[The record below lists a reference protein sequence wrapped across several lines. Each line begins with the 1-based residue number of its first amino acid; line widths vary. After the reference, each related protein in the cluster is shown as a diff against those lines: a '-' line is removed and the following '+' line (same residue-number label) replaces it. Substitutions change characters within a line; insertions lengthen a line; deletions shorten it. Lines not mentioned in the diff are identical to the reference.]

1 MQTVHEP
8 RQTPDTLGQALRF
21 LRMSGTFYCRSELCA
36 PWGLTVPSMPG
47 HMWFHIVLEGAAW
60 LEVGEGGDR
69 QMLRH
74 GMLALLPRNCVHRM
88 RSAPDVPTQD
98 VRRLAREKVN
108 SRYEILRYG
117 EGGERTTLFCG
128 AVRFADQMA
137 RTLVEAL
144 PAAMVIDVSG
154 SPQMDWMQ
162 STLRLIAAEAQA
174 LQPGHEAVLTR
185 LGDVLAIQA
194 IRSWIQAYPPV
205 RTGWIAALQDP
216 KIGRAITLIH
226 RDPGR
231 AWTLAEVAREV
242 AMSRS
247 AFAARF
253 TELVGEPMMH
263 YLTRW
268 RMHVALES
276 LRQNGTP
283 VAEVAE
289 RLGYRSKAAFSR
301 AFKRVITTPPGAVR
315 RRRAAQLAGVTKDAV
330 TPACRDA
337 ASGRD

>member
-1 MQTVHEP
+1 MQTLHAP
-8 RQTPDTLGQALRF
+8 RQMPDALGQALRF

-36 PWGLTVPSMPG
+36 PWGLTIPSMPG
-47 HMWFHIVLEGAAW
+47 HMWFHIVIEGAAW

-69 QMLRH
+69 QLLRQ
-74 GMLALLPRNCVHRM
+74 GMLTLLPRNCRHRM
-88 RSAPDVPTQD
+88 RSAPGVPTSD
-98 VRRLAREKVN
+98 VLRLDRERVN
-108 SRYEILRYG
+108 KRYEILRYG

-128 AVRFADQMA
+128 AVRFTDQTA
-137 RTLVEAL
+137 RTLVDAL
-144 PAAMVIDVSG
+144 PPAMVIDVSG
-154 SPQMDWMQ
+154 SPQLDWMQ

-194 IRSWIQAYPPV
+194 IRSWIQTHPPM

-216 KIGRAITLIH
+216 KIGLAISLIH

-231 AWTLAEVAREV
+231 AWTLGDVARQV

-253 TELVGEPMMH
+253 SELVGEPMMH

-268 RMHVALES
+268 RMHVALEA
-276 LRQNGTP
+276 LRRDDVP
-283 VAEVAE
+283 VAELAE

-301 AFKRVITTPPGAVR
+301 AFKRVVTTSPGVVR
-315 RRRAAQLAGVTKDAV
+315 RGRTPLAPEAAV
-330 TPACRDA
+330 TFLT
-337 ASGRD
+337 

>member
-1 MQTVHEP
+1 METF
-8 RQTPDTLGQALRF
+8 PDAVGQALRF
-21 LRMSGTFYCRSELCA
+21 LRMSGTFYCRSELRA
-36 PWGLTVPSMPG
+36 PWGVTVPSMPG
-47 HMWFHIVLEGAAW
+47 HMWFHVVLEGTAW
-60 LEVGEGGDR
+60 LEVGEQSD
-69 QMLRH
+69 QQPLRR
-74 GMLALLPRNCVHRM
+74 GMLVLLPRDCPHRI
-88 RSAPDVPTQD
+88 RSAPDVPAQD
-98 VRRLAREKVN
+98 VSCLKREKVN
-108 SRYEILRYG
+108 DGYEILRYG
-117 EGGERTTLFCG
+117 HHGERTTLFCG
-128 AVRFADQMA
+128 AVRFGDQMA

-144 PAAMVIDVSG
+144 PPAMVIDVSN

-194 IRSWIQAYPPV
+194 IRSWIQAHPPM
-205 RTGWIAALQDP
+205 RAGWIAALQDP
-216 KIGRAITLIH
+216 KIGRAISLIH

-231 AWTLAEVAREV
+231 AWTLAEVARQV

-253 TELVGEPMMH
+253 TELVGESMMH

-276 LRQNGTP
+276 LRHNGTP

-301 AFKRVITTPPGAVR
+301 AFKRVVTTSPGAVR
-315 RRRAAQLAGVTKDAV
+315 RRRSKQIADASADAS
-330 TPACRDA
+330 PAN
-337 ASGRD
+337 

>member
-1 MQTVHEP
+1 MQTTPES
-8 RQTPDTLGQALRF
+8 RQTHDTLGQALRF
-21 LRMSGTFYCRSELCA
+21 LRMSGTFYCRSELTA
-36 PWGLTVPSMPG
+36 PWGVTVPSMPG
-47 HMWFHIVLEGAAW
+47 HMWFHVVLEGTAW

-74 GMLALLPRNCVHRM
+74 GMLVLLPRDCVHRM

-98 VRRLAREKVN
+98 VSRLAREKVTE
-108 SRYEILRYG
+108 SYEVLRYG

-128 AVRFADQMA
+128 AVRFADQLA

-144 PAAMVIDVSG
+144 PAAMVIDVSD

-226 RDPGR
+226 HDPGR

-253 TELVGEPMMH
+253 SELVGEPMMH
-263 YLTRW
+263 YLTSW

-301 AFKRVITTPPGAVR
+301 AFKRVTATPPGAVR
-315 RRRAAQLAGVTKDAV
+315 RHRSAQLARGAN
-330 TPACRDA
+330 DA
-337 ASGRD
+337 AAPAS

>member
-1 MQTVHEP
+1 
-8 RQTPDTLGQALRF
+8 
-21 LRMSGTFYCRSELCA
+21 
-36 PWGLTVPSMPG
+36 
-47 HMWFHIVLEGAAW
+47 MWFHVVIEGAAW
-60 LEVGEGGDR
+60 LEVGDGGD
-69 QMLRH
+69 QQLLRP
-74 GMLALLPRNCVHRM
+74 GMLALLPRNGRHRM
-88 RSAPDVPTQD
+88 RSAPGVAT
-98 VRRLAREKVN
+98 VEVLHLEREKVN
-108 SRYEILRYG
+108 RHYEILRYG
-117 EGGERTTLFCG
+117 KGGERTTLFCG
-128 AVRFADQMA
+128 AVRFTDQTA

-144 PAAMVIDVSG
+144 PPAMVIDVSG
-154 SPQMDWMQ
+154 SPQMDWTQ

-194 IRSWIQAYPPV
+194 IRSWIQTYPPM

-216 KIGRAITLIH
+216 KIGLAISLIH

-231 AWTLAEVAREV
+231 AWTVADVAHEA

-253 TELVGEPMMH
+253 TDLVGEPMMQ

-268 RMHVALES
+268 RMHVALEA

-283 VAEVAE
+283 VGELAE

-301 AFKRVITTPPGAVR
+301 AFKRVVTKSPGAVR
-315 RRRAAQLAGVTKDAV
+315 RGRGTQLPSADVVTLV
-330 TPACRDA
+330 
-337 ASGRD
+337 S

>member
-1 MQTVHEP
+1 
-8 RQTPDTLGQALRF
+8 
-21 LRMSGTFYCRSELCA
+21 
-36 PWGLTVPSMPG
+36 
-47 HMWFHIVLEGAAW
+47 MWFHIVLEGAAW
-60 LEVGEGGDR
+60 LEVGEEGDP
-69 QMLRH
+69 QPLRH
-74 GMLALLPRNCVHRM
+74 GALVLLPRDCVHRI

-98 VRRLAREKVN
+98 VSRLARERVN
-108 SRYEILRYG
+108 DRYEILRYG
-117 EGGERTTLFCG
+117 EGGDRTTLFCG
-128 AVRFADQMA
+128 AVRFADRMA
-137 RTLVEAL
+137 QTLVEAL
-144 PAAMVIDVSG
+144 PPAMVIDVSG

-162 STLRLIAAEAQA
+162 STLRLIAAEARA
-174 LQPGHEAVLTR
+174 LEPGHEAVLTR

-194 IRSWIQAYPPV
+194 IRAWIRAYPPV
-205 RTGWIAALQDP
+205 RTGWIAALRDP
-216 KIGRAITLIH
+216 KIGRAISLIH

-268 RMHVALES
+268 RMHVAHES
-276 LRQNGTP
+276 LRQHGTP

-301 AFKRVITTPPGAVR
+301 AFKRIVTTSPGAVR
-315 RRRAAQLAGVTKDAV
+315 RRRSKQTAGASVDAL
-330 TPACRDA
+330 TSAT
-337 ASGRD
+337 

>member
-1 MQTVHEP
+1 
-8 RQTPDTLGQALRF
+8 
-21 LRMSGTFYCRSELCA
+21 
-36 PWGLTVPSMPG
+36 
-47 HMWFHIVLEGAAW
+47 
-60 LEVGEGGDR
+60 
-69 QMLRH
+69 
-74 GMLALLPRNCVHRM
+74 M

-98 VRRLAREKVN
+98 VSRLAREKVN
-108 SRYEILRYG
+108 SRYEVLRYG

-216 KIGRAITLIH
+216 KIGRAIALIH
-226 RDPGR
+226 QDPGR

-253 TELVGEPMMH
+253 SELVGEPMMH

-268 RMHVALES
+268 RMHVALEA

-301 AFKRVITTPPGAVR
+301 AFKRVNTTPPGAVR
-315 RRRAAQLAGVTKDAV
+315 RHRSAQLAGDAKV
-330 TPACRDA
+330 AATPA
-337 ASGRD
+337 S

>member
-1 MQTVHEP
+1 
-8 RQTPDTLGQALRF
+8 
-21 LRMSGTFYCRSELCA
+21 
-36 PWGLTVPSMPG
+36 
-47 HMWFHIVLEGAAW
+47 
-60 LEVGEGGDR
+60 
-69 QMLRH
+69 LRH
-74 GMLALLPRNCVHRM
+74 
-88 RSAPDVPTQD
+88 
-98 VRRLAREKVN
+98 
-108 SRYEILRYG
+108 G

-128 AVRFADQMA
+128 AVRFADQLA

-144 PAAMVIDVSG
+144 PAAMVIDVSD

-226 RDPGR
+226 HDPGR

-253 TELVGEPMMH
+253 SELVGEPMMH

-301 AFKRVITTPPGAVR
+301 AFKRIVTKSPGAVR
-315 RRRAAQLAGVTKDAV
+315 RLRSAQLAVAN
-330 TPACRDA
+330 DA
-337 ASGRD
+337 AMSAS

>member
-1 MQTVHEP
+1 
-8 RQTPDTLGQALRF
+8 LGQALRF
-21 LRMSGTFYCRSELCA
+21 LQMSGTFYCRSELYA
-36 PWGLTVPSMPG
+36 PWGVTVPSMPG
-47 HMWFHIVLEGAAW
+47 HMWFHVVLEGAAW
-60 LEVGEGGDR
+60 LEVAEGGDR
-69 QMLRH
+69 QMLRR
-74 GMLALLPRNCVHRM
+74 GTLVLLPRNCVHSL
-88 RSAPDVPTQD
+88 RSAPDVP
-98 VRRLAREKVN
+98 
-108 SRYEILRYG
+108 LRCG

-128 AVRFADQMA
+128 AVRFADEMA

-144 PAAMVIDVSG
+144 PPAMVIDVSG

-174 LQPGHEAVLTR
+174 LEPGHEAVLTR

-194 IRSWIQAYPPV
+194 IRAWIQAYPRT
-205 RTGWIAALQDP
+205 RTGWIAALRDP
-216 KIGRAITLIH
+216 KIGRAISLIH

-276 LRQNGTP
+276 LRQHGTP

-301 AFKRVITTPPGAVR
+301 AFKRIVTTSPGAVR
-315 RRRAAQLAGVTKDAV
+315 RRRSKQIAGASADVVT
-330 TPACRDA
+330 
-337 ASGRD
+337 SGT

>member
-1 MQTVHEP
+1 MNTL
-8 RQTPDTLGQALRF
+8 PDALGHALRF
-21 LRMSGTFYCRSELCA
+21 LRMSGTFYCRSELRA
-36 PWGLTVPSMPG
+36 PWGVTVASMPG

-60 LEVGEGGDR
+60 LEVGEQGD
-69 QMLRH
+69 QQPLRR
-74 GMLALLPRNCVHRM
+74 GMLVLLPRDCVHRI
-88 RSAPDVPTQD
+88 RSAPGVPTQD
-98 VRRLAREKVN
+98 VSCLQRERIN
-108 SRYEILRYG
+108 DRYEILRCG
-117 EGGERTTLFCG
+117 QGGERTTLFCG

-144 PAAMVIDVSG
+144 PPAMVIDISG

-194 IRSWIQAYPPV
+194 IRSWIQAYPPT
-205 RTGWIAALQDP
+205 RTGWITALRDP
-216 KIGRAITLIH
+216 KIGRAISLIH
-226 RDPGR
+226 QDPGR
-231 AWTLAEVAREV
+231 AWTVADLAREV

-268 RMHVALES
+268 RMHVAHDC

-283 VAEVAE
+283 VAEIAE

-301 AFKRVITTPPGAVR
+301 AFKRVVTTSPGAVR
-315 RRRAAQLAGVTKDAV
+315 RRRGKQIAIAAAPAGVVKSAT
-330 TPACRDA
+330 
-337 ASGRD
+337 

>member
-1 MQTVHEP
+1 
-8 RQTPDTLGQALRF
+8 
-21 LRMSGTFYCRSELCA
+21 
-36 PWGLTVPSMPG
+36 
-47 HMWFHIVLEGAAW
+47 
-60 LEVGEGGDR
+60 
-69 QMLRH
+69 
-74 GMLALLPRNCVHRM
+74 
-88 RSAPDVPTQD
+88 
-98 VRRLAREKVN
+98 
-108 SRYEILRYG
+108 
-117 EGGERTTLFCG
+117 
-128 AVRFADQMA
+128 
-137 RTLVEAL
+137 
-144 PAAMVIDVSG
+144 MVIDVSG
-154 SPQMDWMQ
+154 SQMDWMQ

-174 LQPGHEAVLTR
+174 LEPGHEAVLTR

-263 YLTRW
+263 YLTSW

-301 AFKRVITTPPGAVR
+301 AFKRVTATPPGAVR
-315 RRRAAQLAGVTKDAV
+315 RHRSAQLARGAN
-330 TPACRDA
+330 DA
-337 ASGRD
+337 AAPAS

>member
-1 MQTVHEP
+1 MQTLPEP
-8 RQTPDTLGQALRF
+8 HAMPDLLGRALRF

-36 PWGLTVPSMPG
+36 PWGVTVPSMPG

-60 LEVGEGGDR
+60 LEVGESGDG

-74 GMLALLPRNCVHRM
+74 GMLALLPRDCVHSM

-98 VRRLAREKVN
+98 VTRLAREKVN
-108 SRYEILRYG
+108 DRYEVLRYG
-117 EGGERTTLFCG
+117 AGGARTTLFCG

-144 PAAMVIDVSG
+144 PAAMVIDVSD

-194 IRSWIQAYPPV
+194 IRAWIQAYPPV
-205 RTGWIAALQDP
+205 RTGWIAALQDR
-216 KIGRAITLIH
+216 KIGRAIALIH
-226 RDPGR
+226 EDPGR

-253 TELVGEPMMH
+253 SEVVGEPMMH

-276 LRQNGTP
+276 LRHNGTP

-289 RLGYRSKAAFSR
+289 KLGYRSKAAFSR
-301 AFKRVITTPPGAVR
+301 AFKRVVAKSPGAVR
-315 RRRAAQLAGVTKDAV
+315 RRRSAPAVAAAKSVVK
-330 TPACRDA
+330 A
-337 ASGRD
+337 AR

>member
-1 MQTVHEP
+1 MNTL
-8 RQTPDTLGQALRF
+8 PDALGHALRF

-36 PWGLTVPSMPG
+36 PWGVIVPSMPG

-60 LEVGEGGDR
+60 LDVDGEGDQQPLHR
-69 QMLRH
+69 
-74 GMLALLPRNCVHRM
+74 GMLVLLPRDCAHRI
-88 RSAPDVPTQD
+88 RSAPGVPTQD
-98 VRRLAREKVN
+98 VSRLVHEKVN
-108 SRYEILRYG
+108 GRYEILRYG
-117 EGGERTTLFCG
+117 QGGERTTLFCG

-137 RTLVEAL
+137 RTLVESL
-144 PAAMVIDVSG
+144 PPAMVIDISG

-194 IRSWIQAYPPV
+194 IRSWIQAYPPT

-216 KIGRAITLIH
+216 KIGRAIALIH

-231 AWTLAEVAREV
+231 AWTLAEVARQV

-268 RMHVALES
+268 RMHVAHES

-301 AFKRVITTPPGAVR
+301 AFKRIVTTSPGAVR
-315 RRRAAQLAGVTKDAV
+315 RRRTTQIAAASA
-330 TPACRDA
+330 DA
-337 ASGRD
+337 ATST

>member
-1 MQTVHEP
+1 MQTLREP
-8 RQTPDTLGQALRF
+8 RPTADVLGQALRF
-21 LRMSGTFYCRSELCA
+21 LRMSGTFYCRSELSA
-36 PWGLTVPSMPG
+36 PWGLTIPSMPG
-47 HMWFHIVLEGAAW
+47 HMWFHVVIEGAIW
-60 LEVGEGGDR
+60 LEAGDGGAPQLLR
-69 QMLRH
+69 Q
-74 GMLALLPRNCVHRM
+74 GMLALLPRNGRHRM
-88 RSAPDVPTQD
+88 RSAPGVPTPD
-98 VRRLAREKVN
+98 VLDLEREKVN
-108 SRYEILRYG
+108 KHYEILRYG

-128 AVRFADQMA
+128 AVRFTDQTA
-137 RTLVEAL
+137 RSLVEVL
-144 PAAMVIDVSG
+144 PPTMLIDVSG

-194 IRSWIQAYPPV
+194 IRSWIQTYPPMS
-205 RTGWIAALQDP
+205 TGWIAALQDP
-216 KIGRAITLIH
+216 KIGLAISLIH

-231 AWTLAEVAREV
+231 AWTLADVARQV

-268 RMHVALES
+268 RMYVALEA
-276 LRQNGTP
+276 LRHNGTP
-283 VAEVAE
+283 VAELAE

-301 AFKRVITTPPGAVR
+301 AFKRIVAKSPGAVR
-315 RRRAAQLAGVTKDAV
+315 RRRGGQIVDADAV
-330 TPACRDA
+330 TL
-337 ASGRD
+337 AS

>member
-1 MQTVHEP
+1 MQTLPEP
-8 RQTPDTLGQALRF
+8 RQTPDALGQALRF
-21 LRMSGTFYCRSELCA
+21 LRMSGTFYCRSELFA
-36 PWGLTVPSMPG
+36 PWGVTVPSMPG

-60 LEVGEGGDR
+60 LEVGEEGDP
-69 QMLRH
+69 QPLRH
-74 GMLALLPRNCVHRM
+74 GTLVLLPRDCVHRI

-98 VRRLAREKVN
+98 VSRLARERVN
-108 SRYEILRYG
+108 DRYEILRYG
-117 EGGERTTLFCG
+117 EGGDRTTLFCG
-128 AVRFADQMA
+128 AVRFADRMA
-137 RTLVEAL
+137 QTLVEAL
-144 PAAMVIDVSG
+144 PPAMVIDVSG

-162 STLRLIAAEAQA
+162 STLRLIAAEARA
-174 LQPGHEAVLTR
+174 LEPGHEAVLTR

-194 IRSWIQAYPPV
+194 IRAWIRAYPPV
-205 RTGWIAALQDP
+205 RTGWIAALRDP
-216 KIGRAITLIH
+216 KIGRAISLIH

-268 RMHVALES
+268 RMHVAHES
-276 LRQNGTP
+276 LRQHGTP

-301 AFKRVITTPPGAVR
+301 AFKRIVTTSPGAVR
-315 RRRAAQLAGVTKDAV
+315 RRRSKQTAGASVDAL
-330 TPACRDA
+330 TSAT
-337 ASGRD
+337 